1 MPNYSLVAGVT
12 YDPLTYQEIAVPVKE
27 AAAYHQALQD
37 KYDELNMTT
46 QMYDRLIDEDDEVAR
61 PMFNAFMNNLNT
73 AADALTKGGG
83 WGQRDVFSNLRGSY
97 SKNMM
102 PIQIGFNTRKAEAA
116 EQAKHPELKYSRDAG
131 TTKLGWYVQ
140 NPNGGF
146 KVANP
151 ATMTAQVATMAK
163 AYLNQLRQNPN
174 GEAAVQLKSMGVDDS
189 MLETIIQYGLPADA
203 IANWRNIP
211 ALKAIMS
218 TVLKANG
225 MNMDDNGF
233 GVANETWDANTTNEL
248 IEAMSTGLAAGAGQD
263 KVSIQQNPVY
273 AAEQA
278 ALRAAASRAGNGT
291 DSISYGRS
299 NDHSWSLDDRFT
311 DKDAVDKSR
320 RVAGALGFT
329 VDDNN
334 NVISPNGVLKSSRYG
349 ITITDNNGYIRSMKD
364 ILKEEESRG
373 LLPGLV
379 SAAARNPYTAPI
391 TALALSNPSFAAS
404 VDGKNGI
411 DEIRRIAD
419 SAGWRYDTNT
429 GYYYV
434 GNRRATKED
443 LRAAAQ
449 NDIASNTAAY
459 HMNQDITLSSGY
471 NDSFKAQKVYPVK
484 GIGSSKKYKL
494 DYDSPTTIGDI
505 LKDKDAS
512 VRVASSMVTNKD
524 GIMLEVAKNG
534 TLNYY
539 FINLQDIRDGN
550 IKSAIE
556 DLQKA
561 AKTRANFANGS
572 EYDRRLAEELYNNY
586 VIQLQNS
593 IGGSNTVSAINVNG
607 K

>member
-27 AAAYHQALQD
+27 AADYHQALQD

-97 SKNMM
+97 SRNMM
-102 PIQIGFNTRKAEAA
+102 PIQIGFNTRKAEAT

-174 GEAAVQLKSMGVDDS
+174 GEAAIQLKAMGVDDS

-273 AAEQA
+273 AAEMA
-278 ALRAAASRAGNGT
+278 AARAAAGKKSS
-291 DSISYGRS
+291 DSDSVIDYGRP
-299 NDHSWSLDDRFT
+299 NDHSFTIDDSLTDKGEMDKLINSAAMNGLIYDKDKNEFRYDPNAPASSVIGRGIDAFQGRVSEMIPFRRSNGEIMQEIAQENGWKFIDINGFQVIQDKNGKT
-311 DKDAVDKSR
+311 VRESELAKAYTNKIRNVIGSYHTVQDISLTDYNSAFKSQKIYSIDKINKNGSYGTDTDNPTTIASILNDKDADAVQAGVSMTPTNKGLMLVVTKGGKKKYYFIKMEDISDPNLRANLERLSSMATARDNEMR
-320 RVAGALGFT
+320 R
-329 VDDNN
+329 
-334 NVISPNGVLKSSRYG
+334 
-349 ITITDNNGYIRSMKD
+349 
-364 ILKEEESRG
+364 RG
-373 LLPGLV
+373 LSSSEYYSLLPSDQSLQGLEYDY
-379 SAAARNPYTAPI
+379 N
-391 TALALSNPSFAAS
+391 TALLGVQGS
-404 VDGKNGI
+404 
-411 DEIRRIAD
+411 
-419 SAGWRYDTNT
+419 
-429 GYYYV
+429 
-434 GNRRATKED
+434 
-443 LRAAAQ
+443 
-449 NDIASNTAAY
+449 
-459 HMNQDITLSSGY
+459 
-471 NDSFKAQKVYPVK
+471 
-484 GIGSSKKYKL
+484 IGSSN
-494 DYDSPTTIGDI
+494 
-505 LKDKDAS
+505 S
-512 VRVASSMVTNKD
+512 VSN
-524 GIMLEVAKNG
+524 
-534 TLNYY
+534 
-539 FINLQDIRDGN
+539 INL
-550 IKSAIE
+550 
-556 DLQKA
+556 
-561 AKTRANFANGS
+561 F
-572 EYDRRLAEELYNNY
+572 
-586 VIQLQNS
+586 
-593 IGGSNTVSAINVNG
+593 G

>member
-97 SKNMM
+97 SRNMM

-263 KVSIQQNPVY
+263 KVSVQQNPVY
-273 AAEQA
+273 AAEMA
-278 ALRAAASRAGNGT
+278 AARAAASRKSS
-291 DSISYGRS
+291 DSDSVIDYGRP
-299 NDHSWSLDDRFT
+299 NDHS
-311 DKDAVDKSR
+311 
-320 RVAGALGFT
+320 FT
-329 VDDNN
+329 VDD
-334 NVISPNGVLKSSRYG
+334 SFTNGAELDRLQ
-349 ITITDNNGYIRSMKD
+349 N
-364 ILKEEESRG
+364 
-373 LLPGLV
+373 
-379 SAAARNPYTAPI
+379 AAARLNIAFDKKTGKATVGGESSIDAIQGIWSTVLPGRDGDDVFREIATDNGWTYSPRAI
-391 TALALSNPSFAAS
+391 KREVVNGGIREVHF
-404 VDGKNGI
+404 VDKNGKTVPM
-411 DEIRRIAD
+411 EQIAKAIEK
-419 SAGWRYDTNT
+419 SAEKLY
-429 GYYYV
+429 
-434 GNRRATKED
+434 
-443 LRAAAQ
+443 
-449 NDIASNTAAY
+449 AAY
-459 HMNQDITLSSGY
+459 HTVQDISLTDYNPAFKSQKIYSVDKINKNGSYGTDTDNPTTIASILNDKDADAVQAGVSMTPTNKGLMLVVTKGGKKKYYFIKMEDISDPNLRANLERLSSMASARDNEMHRRGLSSDEYYSLLPSDQSLQGLEYDY
-471 NDSFKAQKVYPVK
+471 NTALLGVQGS
-484 GIGSSKKYKL
+484 IGSSN
-494 DYDSPTTIGDI
+494 
-505 LKDKDAS
+505 S
-512 VRVASSMVTNKD
+512 VSN
-524 GIMLEVAKNG
+524 
-534 TLNYY
+534 
-539 FINLQDIRDGN
+539 INL
-550 IKSAIE
+550 
-556 DLQKA
+556 
-561 AKTRANFANGS
+561 F
-572 EYDRRLAEELYNNY
+572 
-586 VIQLQNS
+586 
-593 IGGSNTVSAINVNG
+593 G